1 MVLFDLPL
9 DVIELIKDELYRLRK
24 KNCMGEFKNEW
35 IDRRP
40 HYKLVTSGR
49 ETVHVGRSFLTTDL
63 KKVSLINI
71 PTKYYIGGELLSTY
85 MKYGYD
91 PNYRDTC
98 GGMEILGKS
107 RKKYEKMLN
116 FCEDCGWTDYPKSRY
131 QNWDI
136 LLNYLI
142 KKE

>member
-1 MVLFDLPL
+1 
-9 DVIELIKDELYRLRK
+9 
-24 KNCMGEFKNEW
+24 
-35 IDRRP
+35 
-40 HYKLVTSGR
+40 
-49 ETVHVGRSFLTTDL
+49 
-63 KKVSLINI
+63 
-71 PTKYYIGGELLSTY
+71 

-91 PNYRDTC
+91 PNYRDTG

-116 FCEDCGWTDYPKSRY
+116 FCEDCGWADYPKSRY
-131 QNWDI
+131 QDWYI